1 MLRRQ
6 LYVILL
12 LCFALSFLISSF
24 ADLKMNLRDAFHNSR
39 LLDAALNLTKSAQ
52 EASVRQVT
60 FVDQYKQSLVCPSVD
75 MFLLHS
81 PLMRSIVDSIKSVEE
96 VQVLLP
102 DFHLD
107 DIRGMEKIFM
117 MSWCGQKEIFV
128 EKGTQELLK
137 VLAPNLPRMFAPVH
151 EVEQLEAKCP
161 VQQSCVLNAQ
171 GSHATVTRNIRNH
184 IIRAHRNNELQEN
197 VDKCFP
203 SHSKASGWKCRMC
216 DYGKK
221 VFKEPKDREEHV
233 LSHHKD
239 LFNMKKVN
247 MLVDE
252 ALDNACTIV
261 SKKIQRK
268 CFPPK
273 LASKVIEGNSDG
285 EPSKSCESTPVR
297 REDPKITSFFKS
309 SKISNKKLKI
319 KKEDLDKS
327 DINGNNE
334 DVIDNNVRLDIGNKC
349 IGGHNETEEVL
360 ESRIKESSPEEV
372 EEVLESSIIEEEQV
386 KTTKRKKKRAPLWKR
401 VTINNDSD
409 DFI

>member
-1 MLRRQ
+1 
-6 LYVILL
+6 
-12 LCFALSFLISSF
+12 
-24 ADLKMNLRDAFHNSR
+24 MNLRDALHGSR
-39 LLDAALNLTKSAQ
+39 LLDAAINFTKSAQ

-60 FVDQYKQSLVCPSVD
+60 FVDQYKQSHVCPSVD

-81 PLMRSIVDSIKSVEE
+81 PLMRSILDSIKKAGTSFTEQVR
-96 VQVLLP
+96 VLLP

-107 DIRGMEKIFM
+107 DIRGTEKIFT
-117 MSWCGQKEIFV
+117 MSWCGQKETFV

-171 GSHATVTRNIRNH
+171 GSHATVTRNVRNH
-184 IIRAHRNNELQEN
+184 IIRAHRGRELQEN

-233 LSHHKD
+233 LGQHKD

-247 MLVDE
+247 KLVDE
-252 ALDNACTIV
+252 ALESACTIV

-268 CFPPK
+268 YFPPK
-273 LASKVIEGNSDG
+273 VASKVNEANSDGDG
-285 EPSKSCESTPVR
+285 EPSNSCQSSPVR

-319 KKEDLDKS
+319 EKEDLDKS
-327 DINGNNE
+327 DLNGNNE
-334 DVIDNNVRLDIGNKC
+334 DVIDNNVHLDIGNTC
-349 IGGHNETEEVL
+349 DGDHNDSKVL
-360 ESRIKESSPEEV
+360 ESRIKERSSEEV
-372 EEVLESSIIEEEQV
+372 EEVLESSIIQEEQV
-386 KTTKRKKKRAPLWKR
+386 KTTKRKKKRKPLRKR
-401 VTINNDSD
+401 VTINNESD